1 MPEEPQNTQP
11 QPEVDPQVNSVPVIN
26 ESVQPNQQQVEP
38 AAESNYV
45 SPPTVS
51 PLVIEPSSASVSTPE
66 PVQAPV
72 QAIEPVITSFIP
84 VTEPSQVH
92 PAFGTEPVIEDP
104 STQPQENI
112 VVKTRWFKNKK
123 VIIGVVVL
131 AVFVVVVATVL
142 FLISAK

>member
-11 QPEVDPQVNSVPVIN
+11 QPEVDPQVNSVPFIN

-38 AAESNYV
+38 VVESNYV
-45 SPPTVS
+45 SPPPMS
-51 PLVIEPSSASVSTPE
+51 PLVIEPSSTPISTPE
-66 PVQAPV
+66 PVQVPV

-92 PAFGTEPVIEDP
+92 PAFGPEPVIEDL

-112 VVKTRWFKNKK
+112 AVKTRWFKNKK

-131 AVFVVVVATVL
+131 AVFIVVVAAVL